1 MTREDRKED
10 GEDLELKK
18 IEAEAH
24 RIIENQD
31 NNKWDKINGTITIR
45 ILRSIIKNS
54 KGSCISFLHSRL
66 FSIEQEKERSH
77 QLTKI
82 M

>member
-54 KGSCISFLHSRL
+54 KGSCISFLHFRL

-77 QLTKI
+77 QLIRI